1 MKEIGNKVL
10 KNENVAVMIEA
21 DHLCVASRG
30 IKDTN
35 SVTITVSYSG
45 KFEEESI
52 KDEFL
57 SYLELKA

>member
-35 SVTITVSYSG
+35 SVTITASYSG
-45 KFEEESI
+45 KFEEDSL
-52 KDEFL
+52 KKEFL
-57 SYLELKA
+57 SYI